1 MIPRGQRGS
10 ALAEFGIVSI
20 AALTLMFGMIDF
32 GRALYSYHLV
42 AEVARQTARYA
53 IVNGTTACPGG
64 SPSPDPLQSFANAQA
79 PLVGSG
85 SLSVTTSCAG
95 STVCASGSSTN
106 CSNTGGCTA
115 APYNSAGCLVS
126 VEVNYSFQFLVPIV
140 SQLTLPMSSISTMV
154 IAQ

>member
-20 AALTLMFGMIDF
+20 AALTLMFGMVDF
-32 GRALYSYHLV
+32 GRALYMYHLV
-42 AEVARQTARYA
+42 AEVARQTVRYA
-53 IVNGTTACPGG
+53 IVNGAAACPGG
-64 SPSPDPLQSFANAQA
+64 NPSPDPLQSFADTQA

-95 STVCASGSSTN
+95 STLCASGSSTN

-115 APYNSAGCLVS
+115 SPYNSAGCLVT
-126 VEVNYSFQFLVPIV
+126 VEVDYAFHFLVPMV
-140 SQLTLPMSSISTMV
+140 SQLTLPMTSTSTMV